1 MITLLHGDNTVASR
15 TALHALLASLRDKQV
30 HIRHLL
36 AKDVDIPNLESALG
50 TTSLF
55 ASDHCVVIE
64 ELMSLPKSKKKDS
77 IISFIQSS
85 NATVVMWEKKALT
98 PTQIKQFSGARI
110 QVFKTSSAI
119 FTWLDALD
127 PKNDAN
133 MLVLFGK
140 AVKHDGVELCFA
152 MLARQIRLLIQIK
165 EGKIPPI
172 SPFAVSKLQ
181 KQAKDFTLSHLL
193 FLHRGMVHADEQQ
206 KTSTSPLAL
215 HENLTLLLLNM

>member
-36 AKDVDIPNLESALG
+36 AKDIDIPSLESALG

-85 NATVVMWEKKALT
+85 NATVVMWEKKTLT
-98 PTQIKQFSGARI
+98 PTQLRQFPVAQTQI
-110 QVFKTSSAI
+110 FKTSSAV
-119 FTWLDALD
+119 FAWLDTLD
-127 PKNDAN
+127 PRNNAK
-133 MLVLFGK
+133 MLVLFDK
-140 AVKHDGVELCFA
+140 AVKQDGVELCFS

-165 EGKIPPI
+165 EGRIPPI
-172 SPFAVSKLQ
+172 SPFAVAKLQ
-181 KQAKDFTLSHLL
+181 KQAKNFTLSHLL
-193 FLHRGMVHADEQQ
+193 FLHHGIVHVDEQQ
-206 KTSTSPLAL
+206 KTSSSPLAL
-215 HENLTLLLLNM
+215 HESLTLLLLNM